1 MVKVHF
7 KNEVLFQISWFF
19 WNFFYRKLPDM
30 RIRVPFFKCIDLRPR
45 VSALDTWQCGSLQS
59 RPRMHGNLRQHWP
72 SHEINWV
79 HQQLRGET
87 DPPGWDWGPALRGPH
102 SRRGVWGDPD
112 GPQKVLLSRGQRR
125 DGRGILRPSTKH
137 LCWWVVRWRYVL
149 FVFCSSFGL
158 RLLMELIQHFVT
170 YKWHRLR
177 LQWSILKI
185 PPLPAP
191 CLLEPDTHYD
201 LYDVGYSSDIP
212 YLQSCIS
219 FCKLKSK
226 FFTFGNTGRTEC
238 YCKSSNAKPFTQPC
252 TVSGETNCMA
262 GEGGINMCNGSCH
275 AIKGHHF
282 VL

>member
-30 RIRVPFFKCIDLRPR
+30 RILVPFFKCIDLRPR

-112 GPQKVLLSRGQRR
+112 GPQKVLLSWGQRR
-125 DGRGILRPSTKH
+125 DGRGILLPPTKH
-137 LCWWVVRWRYVL
+137 LCWWVVSWRYIL

-158 RLLMELIQHFVT
+158 
-170 YKWHRLR
+170 W
-177 LQWSILKI
+177 
-185 PPLPAP
+185 LPM
-191 CLLEPDTHYD
+191 
-201 LYDVGYSSDIP
+201 DVSRGASATA
-212 YLQSCIS
+212 L
-219 FCKLKSK
+219 
-226 FFTFGNTGRTEC
+226 C
-238 YCKSSNAKPFTQPC
+238 YQL
-252 TVSGETNCMA
+252 V
-262 GEGGINMCNGSCH
+262 
-275 AIKGHHF
+275 
-282 VL
+282 